1 MRWTKNFPA
10 PIPLRLER
18 NYTYTRIITFDL
30 LHCLS
35 IFHMFACSYATPMH
49 WNATNAERG
58 RERDDF
64 IISQGDKIW
73 SVICLD
79 PAAITD
85 IIFAPVGIAIESVTL
100 VITLTKPRPYSWPR
114 WSTRRQIKGLKR
126 STRHSLMNYFE
137 SEIRLAPRSKR
148 GVIALHPIINI

>member
-1 MRWTKNFPA
+1 MRS
-10 PIPLRLER
+10 
-18 NYTYTRIITFDL
+18 D
-30 LHCLS
+30 
-35 IFHMFACSYATPMH
+35 
-49 WNATNAERG
+49 AERG

-100 VITLTKPRPYSWPR
+100 VITLTKPRPYS
-114 WSTRRQIKGLKR
+114 
-126 STRHSLMNYFE
+126 
-137 SEIRLAPRSKR
+137 
-148 GVIALHPIINI
+148 